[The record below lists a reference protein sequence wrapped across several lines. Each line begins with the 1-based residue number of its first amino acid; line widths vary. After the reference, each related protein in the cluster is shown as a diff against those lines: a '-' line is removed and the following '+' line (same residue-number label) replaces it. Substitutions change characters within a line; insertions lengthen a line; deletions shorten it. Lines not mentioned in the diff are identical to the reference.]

1 MRVEYSA
8 QANVA
13 SVFPDGP
20 LGKADFDAVAAQI
33 DPVIERHGQLNG
45 LIIATESFP
54 GWESFAALI
63 HHFRFVHDH
72 HRAVRRVALV
82 TDSVLG
88 TLAETIARHFV
99 AAEIRHFACGDMAAA
114 ADWVAGDQ

>member
-45 LIIATESFP
+45 LIIASFP
-54 GWESFAALI
+54 LS
-63 HHFRFVHDH
+63 
-72 HRAVRRVALV
+72 
-82 TDSVLG
+82 SVPCPFSPPRYYHG
-88 TLAETIARHFV
+88 
-99 AAEIRHFACGDMAAA
+99 
-114 ADWVAGDQ
+114 